1 MNKNTRPKQAG
12 ITLVGLIFVLAILG
26 VVGVL
31 ALKIVPT
38 AIEFMSI
45 KKAMAAAKAAGTT
58 PLEIRSSF
66 DKQANTGYID
76 TISGKD
82 LEFTKDGDQID
93 VSVAYQKKDTADRAR
108 FVADRLC
115 GDHSLR
121 FTKESGFLSGRGT
134 A

>member
-93 VSVAYQKKDTADRAR
+93 VSVAYQKKIPLIGPASLLIDYAATTA
-108 FVADRLC
+108 
-115 GDHSLR
+115 
-121 FTKESGFLSGRGT
+121 SGSPKKAAF
-134 A
+134 